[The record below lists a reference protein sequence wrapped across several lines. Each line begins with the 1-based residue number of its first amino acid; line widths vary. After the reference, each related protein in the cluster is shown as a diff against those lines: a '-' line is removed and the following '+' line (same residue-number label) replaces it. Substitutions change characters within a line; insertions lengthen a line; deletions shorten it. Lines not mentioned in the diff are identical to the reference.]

1 MPDKHEVGGSTPL
14 EPTSQETDKRPEGKR
29 REIGVERKEKVRT
42 EGSREH
48 SKRNEGKTKCL
59 KEESESK

>member
-1 MPDKHEVGGSTPL
+1 MSPPADNVG
-14 EPTSQETDKRPEGKR
+14 KKPEEKR

-42 EGSREH
+42 EGSREK
-48 SKRNEGKTKCL
+48 SKRNKGKTKYL